1 MSLNPEKQ
9 AIIDQ
14 DGNVLVTANPGTGKT
29 RLLAYKYVDLI
40 NKGIVPEQILCLTF
54 TAKAKRE
61 MESRILEVIKKE
73 KIDVDISKLNV
84 FTFHSYAL
92 DNIEENEV
100 LSTNLLRYA
109 IFRFLKDKKILNY
122 GDAYLLDQIV
132 PKMENLMRYLKS
144 FGITPDQ
151 IDLIEVKKNL
161 EGSKSYSKEEIDKF
175 ADYFLAIYKHYE
187 DIKTKRGVDYADLL
201 IKFLQLKEIP
211 QFEYVL
217 IDELQ
222 DVNSMQADI
231 ALKSATHFFAVG
243 DSKQAI
249 FGFQGGSILNF
260 KKFEKSTQSVLSEN
274 FRSTNEI
281 LSYASEYFTSKT
293 KENAHKKELNGFRN
307 ANNETGSKPII
318 YEVETSQLYSVACK
332 LVKRYSGKTAII
344 TRNNNQIMAV
354 AKELTASGLDFSS
367 TFLSAS
373 MDAKN
378 HIITFLRGVFSS
390 NVQDVRNSMFTPFFP
405 CSLHDAFQITE
416 IKNIKLPELLEKLPL
431 FKQMRESVKTV
442 EDINKLFKEKII
454 PICISYGKEYLSA
467 ATTIQEAYQE
477 ALMVLPDKD
486 IHASDKDIHALMSY
500 LQVTDLLSQE
510 SDAEKE
516 IVLTTVHKA
525 KGKEFDNVIYLPKN
539 PSNRS
544 DFQNKVVK
552 AIFYSKGINV
562 EEELKEET
570 LRVDFVAFTRA
581 KKQLVILTDK
591 VQDYLNDASE
601 SREIEAVEAASLN
614 LTESKHRAFD
624 LFVNGQFDEAKKLL
638 ENKDRWIKDFVKNH
652 FESLEHTSFS
662 SLPESAYDYFVNKML
677 AKKQTS
683 YAMSLGSEVHEAVA
697 LMLSE
702 KEYSASKDAK
712 PFIENVK
719 KIIEKIDYDEVQPER
734 KLEPSL
740 KSLGFDS
747 ELKFESKID
756 AVFRKGD
763 EYLIVD
769 WKTDKNTERSSEH
782 RQQLETYKRV
792 LSAHDG
798 IPLDKIKVAIGFVGL
813 RSTINTGKIDFEYDE
828 TQPAKSSFDTLSKRV
843 ERLLSWIK
851 DPEQFF
857 KDFIA
862 EEKVKLRD
870 GKSVSDDMIWK
881 SVVEEYNKEK

>member
-40 NKGIVPEQILCLTF
+40 NKGIAPEQILCLTF
-54 TAKAKRE
+54 TAKAKKE

-73 KIDVDISKLNV
+73 KIVVDISKLNV

-92 DNIEENEV
+92 DNIDENEV

-122 GDAYLLDQIV
+122 SDTYLLDEIV
-132 PKMENLMRYLKS
+132 PQLENLIRYLKS
-144 FGITPDQ
+144 FGITPDE
-151 IDLIEVKKNL
+151 IDLIEVKKHL
-161 EGSKSYSKEEIDKF
+161 EEGKNYSKEEIDKF
-175 ADYFLAIYKHYE
+175 ADYFLDIYSHYE
-187 DIKTKRGVDYADLL
+187 DIKNKRGVDYADLL
-201 IKFLQLKEIP
+201 IKFLLLKQVP

-222 DVNSMQADI
+222 DVNTMEADI
-231 ALKSATHFFAVG
+231 ALKSATYFFAVG

-281 LSYASEYFTSKT
+281 LSYASEYFTSNT
-293 KENAHKKELNGFRN
+293 KENAHKKELNGFKN
-307 ANNETGSKPII
+307 ANNESGSKPII
-318 YEVETSQLYSVACK
+318 YDVEREQIYAIACK
-332 LVKRYSGKTAII
+332 LGKHYSGKTAII
-344 TRNNNQIMAV
+344 ARKNYQIMAV
-354 AKELTASGLDFSS
+354 AKELTANGLDFSS
-367 TFLSAS
+367 TFLSDS
-373 MDAKN
+373 KDAKN

-405 CSLHDAFQITE
+405 CSLQDAFQITE
-416 IKNIKLPELLEKLPL
+416 NKDIKLPELLEKLPS

-442 EDINKLFKEKII
+442 EDVNKLFQDQII
-454 PICISYGKEYLSA
+454 PTCISYGKEYLSTA
-467 ATTIQEAYQE
+467 ITIQEAYQE

-486 IHASDKDIHALMSY
+486 IHASDKDIPALTSY
-500 LQVTDLLSQE
+500 LQATDLLSPE
-510 SDAEKE
+510 TDTEKE

-525 KGKEFDNVIYLPKN
+525 KGKEFDNVIYI
-539 PSNRS
+539 PSKGRGKRFP
-544 DFQNKVVK
+544 DKVVE
-552 AIFYSKGINV
+552 AILYSKGINPK
-562 EEELKEET
+562 EELKEET
-570 LRVDFVAFTRA
+570 LRVNFVAFTRA
-581 KKQLVILTDK
+581 KKHLVILTDK
-591 VQDYLNDASE
+591 VQDFHNTASE
-601 SREIEAVEAASLN
+601 LGEIEADEAASLD

-662 SLPESAYDYFVNKML
+662 SLPESAYDYFVNKIL
-677 AKKQTS
+677 AIKKTS
-683 YAMSLGSEVHEAVA
+683 YAMSLGSEVHEAA
-697 LMLSE
+697 KLMLLE

-712 PFIENVK
+712 PFIENVT
-719 KIIEKIDYDEVQPER
+719 KIIELIDYDQVEVEQ

-747 ELKFESKID
+747 ELKFTSFID

-763 EYLIVD
+763 KYTIVD
-769 WKTDKNTERSSEH
+769 WKTDIDTKHSSKH
-782 RQQLETYKRV
+782 RQQLETYKRI
-792 LSAHDG
+792 LSANDN
-798 IPLDKIKVAIGFVGL
+798 IPLDNIKVAIGFVGL
-813 RSTINTGKIDFEYDE
+813 RSRINTGIVDFEYDKK
-828 TQPAKSSFDTLSKRV
+828 QPKEKAFDTVSKRV

-862 EEKVKLRD
+862 EEK
-870 GKSVSDDMIWK
+870 DDMLWK
-881 SVVEEYNKEK
+881 SVVEEYNKEN

>member
-1 MSLNPEKQ
+1 MSLNLEKQ

-29 RLLAYKYVDLI
+29 RLLAYKYIDLI

-61 MESRILEVIKKE
+61 MESRILEAIKKE
-73 KIDVDISKLNV
+73 KIVVDISKLNV

-92 DNIEENEV
+92 DNIEENEI

-109 IFRFLKDKKILNY
+109 IFHFLKDKEILNY
-122 GDAYLLDQIV
+122 SDEYLLETIV

-151 IDLIEVKKNL
+151 IDLIEVKKHL
-161 EGSKSYSKEEIDKF
+161 EEGKNYSKEEIDKF
-175 ADYFLAIYKHYE
+175 ADYFLAIYNHYE
-187 DIKTKRGVDYADLL
+187 DIKNKRGVDYADLL
-201 IKFLQLKEIP
+201 IKFLLLKEVP

-222 DVNSMQADI
+222 DVNTMEADI
-231 ALKSATHFFAVG
+231 ALRSAIHFFAVG

-293 KENAHKKELNGFRN
+293 KEDAHRKELNGFKN
-307 ANNETGSKPII
+307 ANDESGSKPII
-318 YEVETSQLYSVACK
+318 YDVERAQIYAAACALGK
-332 LVKRYSGKTAII
+332 DFSGKTAII
-344 TRNNNQIMAV
+344 ARNNNQIVAI

-373 MDAKN
+373 NDAKN
-378 HIITFLRGVFSS
+378 HIITFLRGVLSA
-390 NVQDVRNSMFTPFFP
+390 NVQDVRNTMFTPFFP
-405 CSLHDAFQITE
+405 CSLQDAFQIAE
-416 IKNIKLPELLEKLPL
+416 NKNIKLPELLEKLPL

-442 EDINKLFKEKII
+442 EDVNKLFKEKII

-477 ALMVLPDKD
+477 ALMVLPDMD
-486 IHASDKDIHALMSY
+486 IHASDKDIHALISY

-525 KGKEFDNVIYLPKN
+525 KGKEFDNVIYLPSK
-539 PSNRS
+539 PKATSN
-544 DFQNKVVK
+544 FQDKVVE
-552 AIFYSKGINV
+552 AILYSKGINAK
-562 EEELKEET
+562 EELKEET

-601 SREIEAVEAASLN
+601 LGKIEVDEAASLD

-638 ENKDRWIKDFVKNH
+638 ENKDRWIKDFVKNY

-677 AKKQTS
+677 AIKKTS

-747 ELKFESKID
+747 ELKFQSKID

-763 EYLIVD
+763 KYTIVD
-769 WKTDKNTERSSEH
+769 WKTDKDTKRASKH
-782 RQQLETYKRV
+782 RQQLEIYKRV
-792 LSAHDG
+792 LSANDN
-798 IPLDKIKVAIGFVGL
+798 IPLDKIEVALGFVGL
-813 RSTINTGKIDFEYDE
+813 RSTINTGIIDSEYDKK
-828 TQPAKSSFDTLSKRV
+828 QPKEKSFDTVSKRV

-881 SVVEEYNKEK
+881 SVVEEYKKEK

>member
-29 RLLAYKYVDLI
+29 RLLAYKYVNLI

-73 KIDVDISKLNV
+73 KIVVDISKLNV

-92 DNIEENEV
+92 DNIEENEI

-122 GDAYLLDQIV
+122 DDGYLLKKIV
-132 PKMENLMRYLKS
+132 PKMETLIRYLKS
-144 FGITPDQ
+144 FGITPNQ
-151 IDLIEVKKNL
+151 IDLIEVKKHL
-161 EGSKSYSKEEIDKF
+161 EEGEDYSKEEIDRF
-175 ADYFLAIYKHYE
+175 ADYFLAIYNHYE
-187 DIKTKRGVDYADLL
+187 DIKNKRGVDYADLL
-201 IKFLQLKEIP
+201 IKFLLLKEVP

-222 DVNSMQADI
+222 DVNTMEADI
-231 ALKSATHFFAVG
+231 ALKSAIHFFAVG

-293 KENAHKKELNGFRN
+293 KEDAHRKELNGFKN
-307 ANNETGSKPII
+307 ANNESGSKPII
-318 YEVETSQLYSVACK
+318 YDVERAQIYAAACALGK
-332 LVKRYSGKTAII
+332 DFSGKTAII
-344 TRNNNQIMAV
+344 ARNNNQIAAI

-373 MDAKN
+373 NDAKN
-378 HIITFLRGVFSS
+378 HIITFLRGVLSS

-405 CSLHDAFQITE
+405 CSLQDAFQIAE
-416 IKNIKLPELLEKLPL
+416 NKNIKLPELLEKLPL

-442 EDINKLFKEKII
+442 EDVNKLFKDKII

-467 ATTIQEAYQE
+467 AMTIQEAYQE

-486 IHASDKDIHALMSY
+486 MHALTSY

-525 KGKEFDNVIYLPKN
+525 KGKEFDNVIYLPSKSKATLN
-539 PSNRS
+539 
-544 DFQNKVVK
+544 FQDKVVE
-552 AIFYSKGINV
+552 AILYSKGINAK
-562 EEELKEET
+562 EELKEET

-601 SREIEAVEAASLN
+601 LREIEADEAASLN

-677 AKKQTS
+677 TIKKTS

-697 LMLSE
+697 LMLSG
-702 KEYSASKDAK
+702 KEYSASKEAV

-719 KIIEKIDYDEVQPER
+719 KIIEEIDYDEVKVEQ

-747 ELKFESKID
+747 ELKFQSKID

-763 EYLIVD
+763 KYTIVD
-769 WKTDKNTERSSEH
+769 WKTDKDTKRASKH
-782 RQQLETYKRV
+782 RQQLEIYKRV
-792 LSAHDG
+792 LSANDN

-813 RSTINTGKIDFEYDE
+813 RSIINTGRIDFEYDE
-828 TQPAKSSFDTLSKRV
+828 KQPVKSSFDTFSKRV

-870 GKSVSDDMIWK
+870 GTSVSDDMIWK
-881 SVVEEYNKEK
+881 SVVEEYKKEK

>member
-61 MESRILEVIKKE
+61 MELRILEAIKKE
-73 KIDVDISKLNV
+73 KIVVDISKLNV

-122 GDAYLLDQIV
+122 GDAYLLETIV
-132 PKMENLMRYLKS
+132 PKMENLIRYLKS

-151 IDLIEVKKNL
+151 IDLIEVKKHL
-161 EGSKSYSKEEIDKF
+161 EEGENYSKEEIDKF
-175 ADYFLAIYKHYE
+175 ADYFLAIYNHYE
-187 DIKTKRGVDYADLL
+187 DIKNKRGVDYADLL
-201 IKFLQLKEIP
+201 IKFLRLKEVP
-211 QFEYVL
+211 QFKYVL

-222 DVNSMQADI
+222 DVNIMEADI
-231 ALKSATHFFAVG
+231 ALKSAIHFFAVG

-260 KKFEKSTQSVLSEN
+260 EKFMPSTQSILSEN

-293 KENAHKKELNGFRN
+293 KEDAHKKELNGFKN
-307 ANNETGSKPII
+307 ANDESGSKPII
-318 YEVETSQLYSVACK
+318 YDVERDKIYAVACE
-332 LVKRYSGKTAII
+332 LGKRFSGKTAII
-344 TRNNNQIMAV
+344 ARTNDQIV
-354 AKELTASGLDFSS
+354 DIAKELRASGLDFSS
-367 TFLSAS
+367 TFFSTS
-373 MDAKN
+373 NDAKN
-378 HIITFLRGVFSS
+378 HIISFLRGVFSS
-390 NVQDVRNSMFTPFFP
+390 NVQDVKNSMFTPFFP
-405 CSLHDAFQITE
+405 CSIQDAFQIAE
-416 IKNIKLPELLEKLPL
+416 NKYIDLPELFEKLPL

-442 EDINKLFKEKII
+442 EDVNKLFKDKII
-454 PICISYGKEYLSA
+454 PICISYGKEYLFA
-467 ATTIQEAYQE
+467 AMTIQKAYQE

-486 IHASDKDIHALMSY
+486 IHASDKDIHTLTLY

-510 SDAEKE
+510 SDVEKE

-525 KGKEFDNVIYLPKN
+525 KGKEFDNVIYLPSKT
-539 PSNRS
+539 SNRS
-544 DFQNKVVK
+544 NFQDKVVE
-552 AIFYSKGINV
+552 AILASKEINAK
-562 EEELKEET
+562 EELKEET
-570 LRVDFVAFTRA
+570 LRVNFVAFTRA
-581 KKQLVILTDK
+581 KKHLVILTDK

-601 SREIEAVEAASLN
+601 LGEIEAVEAASLN

-677 AKKQTS
+677 AIKKTS
-683 YAMSLGSEVHEAVA
+683 YAMSLGSEVHKAVA
-697 LMLSE
+697 LMLSG

-747 ELKFESKID
+747 ELKFQSKID

-763 EYLIVD
+763 KYLIVD
-769 WKTDKNTERSSEH
+769 WKTDRKIEPKYVSKH
-782 RQQLETYKRV
+782 RQQLETYKRL
-792 LSAHDG
+792 LSANDN
-798 IPLDKIKVAIGFVGL
+798 IPLDKIKVALGFVGL
-813 RSTINTGKIDFEYDE
+813 RSAINTGIIGQKYDE
-828 TQPAKSSFDTLSKRV
+828 KQPTESSFDTVSKRV

-862 EEKVKLRD
+862 EEK
-870 GKSVSDDMIWK
+870 DDMIWK
-881 SVVEEYNKEK
+881 SVVEEYKKEK

>member
-9 AIIDQ
+9 AIINQ
-14 DGNVLVTANPGTGKT
+14 DGDVLVTANPGTGKT

-40 NKGIVPEQILCLTF
+40 NRGIAPEQILCLTF
-54 TAKAKRE
+54 TTKAKRE
-61 MESRILEVIKKE
+61 MESRILETIKKK
-73 KIDVDISKLNV
+73 KIVVDISKLNV

-92 DNIEENEV
+92 DNIEENKV

-122 GDAYLLDQIV
+122 GDAYLLDEIV
-132 PKMENLMRYLKS
+132 PKMENLIRYLKS
-144 FGITPDQ
+144 FGITPDE
-151 IDLIEVKKNL
+151 IDLIEVKKHL
-161 EGSKSYSKEEIDKF
+161 EESKNHTKEEIDKF
-175 ADYFLAIYKHYE
+175 ADYFLAIYNHYE
-187 DIKTKRGVDYADLL
+187 DIKNKRGVDYADLL
-201 IKFLQLKEIP
+201 IKFLLLKELP

-222 DVNSMQADI
+222 DVNTMEADI
-231 ALKSATHFFAVG
+231 ALKSAINFFAVG

-293 KENAHKKELNGFRN
+293 KENAHKKELNGFKN
-307 ANNETGSKPII
+307 ANNESGSKPII
-318 YEVETSQLYSVACK
+318 YEVEPAQIYTVACALAK
-332 LVKRYSGKTAII
+332 DFSGKTAII
-344 TRNNNQIMAV
+344 ARTNNQIVAI
-354 AKELTASGLDFSS
+354 AKELTANRLDFSS

-373 MDAKN
+373 NDTKN
-378 HIITFLRGVFSS
+378 HIITFLRGVLSS

-405 CSLHDAFQITE
+405 SSLQDAFQITE
-416 IKNIKLPELLEKLPL
+416 NKNIKLPELLEKLPL

-442 EDINKLFKEKII
+442 EDVNKLFKDKII

-486 IHASDKDIHALMSY
+486 IHASDKDIHTLTLY

-510 SDAEKE
+510 SNVEKE

-525 KGKEFDNVIYLPKN
+525 KGKEFDNVIYLPKKPQTKN
-539 PSNRS
+539 
-544 DFQNKVVK
+544 FQDKVVD
-552 AIFYSKGINV
+552 AILYSKGINAK
-562 EEELKEET
+562 EELKEET

-591 VQDYLNDASE
+591 ALNYHNNTSE
-601 SREIEAVEAASLN
+601 LGEIEAVEAASLN

-624 LFVNGQFDEAKKLL
+624 LFVNGQYDEAKKLL
-638 ENKDRWIKDFVKNH
+638 ENKDRWIKDYVKNH

-677 AKKQTS
+677 TIKKTS

-719 KIIEKIDYDEVQPER
+719 KIIEKIDYDEVKVEQ

-747 ELKFESKID
+747 ELKFTSLID

-763 EYLIVD
+763 KYTIVD
-769 WKTDKNTERSSEH
+769 WKTDKNTNYASTH

-792 LSAHDG
+792 LSANDN
-798 IPLDKIKVAIGFVGL
+798 IPLDKIEVALGFVGL
-813 RSTINTGKIDFEYDE
+813 RSTINTGIINFEYNKK
-828 TQPAKSSFDTLSKRV
+828 QPKESSFDTVSKRV

-862 EEKVKLRD
+862 EEK
-870 GKSVSDDMIWK
+870 DDMLWK
-881 SVVEEYNKEK
+881 SVVEEYKKEK